1 MDDSRAVSDG
11 DDGDGWSGTKPR
23 TSREETACF
32 LLPIE
37 RGIRMYTLKEKERK
51 ECWYLKEWLNGWS
64 EVDGKE
70 EVAAIG
76 AVRHRL
82 GLRDSYLID

>member
-1 MDDSRAVSDG
+1 MRTRCLVMMTGQEGSRGPHARRRHVFSCRLNKKKKQDV
-11 DDGDGWSGTKPR
+11 
-23 TSREETACF
+23 CY
-32 LLPIE
+32 IE
-37 RGIRMYTLKEKERK
+37 RKKEKER
-51 ECWYLKEWLNGWS
+51 WDLKEWWNGDCLRWM
-64 EVDGKE
+64 ERE